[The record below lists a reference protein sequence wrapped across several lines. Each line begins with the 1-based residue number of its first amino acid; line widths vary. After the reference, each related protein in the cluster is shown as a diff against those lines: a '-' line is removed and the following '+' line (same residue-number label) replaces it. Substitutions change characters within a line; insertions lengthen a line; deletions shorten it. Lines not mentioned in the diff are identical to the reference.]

1 MIDNEQPTVRLLR
14 QELESWKGFVE
25 ALKGD
30 DKKVAQEM
38 MDACLK
44 YVEAIEQS
52 GKFYLTE
59 PFFLSILL
67 DQQKK
72 IKVFD
77 GELERMQ
84 KEVDD
89 WKKASR
95 THTPDTIN

>member
-1 MIDNEQPTVRLLR
+1 MVMIGDEQPTVRLLR
-14 QELESWKGFVE
+14 QELESWKGFIE

-30 DKKVAQEM
+30 DKVVAQEM

-72 IKVFD
+72 IRAFE
-77 GELERMQ
+77 GELERMRA
-84 KEVDD
+84 EVEA
-89 WKKASR
+89 WKGSR
-95 THTPDTIN
+95 SKIL

>member
-1 MIDNEQPTVRLLR
+1 MVTVFGEEQDYITLLKD
-14 QELESWKGFVE
+14 EIESWKGFVE

-30 DKKVAQEM
+30 DKKVAKEM

-44 YVEAIEQS
+44 YMEAIEQS

-72 IKVFD
+72 IRAFEK
-77 GELERMQ
+77 ELERFRS
-84 KEVDD
+84 EV
-89 WKKASR
+89 R
-95 THTPDTIN
+95 LLVQT

>member
-1 MIDNEQPTVRLLR
+1 MVTAIGDEQPTVRLLR

-72 IKVFD
+72 IRAF
-77 GELERMQ
+77 E
-84 KEVDD
+84 KEMEVLHREVET
-89 WKKASR
+89 WKKSKIR
-95 THTPDTIN
+95 G